1 MDGDYLVPDP
11 QVEREFGVTSMT
23 IWRWTRDPELGFPPA
38 IQIKNRNYRSR
49 QQLEAFKSRLLA
61 EAIGSQFNDPH
72 STVMREA
79 YEARRMR
86 RMARRAAR
94 KQTA

>member
-1 MDGDYLVPDP
+1 MEGDYLVPDP

-61 EAIGSQFNDPH
+61 EAIGSRFDDL
-72 STVMREA
+72 REA